1 MPKRLR
7 LPLGAAIVFFG
18 LALGVQ
24 RGVLVS
30 LDGNV
35 YWKVSQSIV
44 HRRSLMPVLPAGWDQ
59 LKIHT
64 PYSSFGIGMSL
75 WLIPFVWL
83 QDRIDPNG
91 QGIVTV
97 ANPLML
103 AACVA
108 LLVTIVQRLKVR
120 NWIAAAAA
128 LSFGVLTT
136 ALFHSTE
143 GFAEPGVTFCLLL
156 TVLGLL
162 IWRDGTPRAAWLV
175 GIGLAGSVLFR
186 TDSVVTI
193 LPLLAI
199 VPFVISK
206 KTLTSTMR
214 AWVPALLVPVFI
226 VGAWTGWYNNLR
238 YGSPLTAGYPGQGFT
253 NKLIY
258 GLDELVVSPGKGL
271 FWYAPIVILG
281 AVGLKASW
289 TRERF
294 LTLFIAALF
303 VGRIIFYA
311 RWNSPEGGVGWG
323 PRFMLPICA
332 LALIPAAIWIEAKLD
347 RPSFRRNLALAFAGL
362 LVALGLVVNL
372 VSVWVPYEQ
381 YVNDIR
387 FAKPGETQ
395 AQVDVRLNQY
405 VHDIPASHIVANWRR
420 LDHARPFPLKHFDG
434 GPSPIAVLA
443 IGIML
448 GGGWLLGAS
457 RTRNPRRT

>member
-1 MPKRLR
+1 M
-7 LPLGAAIVFFG
+7 
-18 LALGVQ
+18 
-24 RGVLVS
+24 
-30 LDGNV
+30 DC
-35 YWKVSQSIV
+35 
-44 HRRSLMPVLPAGWDQ
+44 RRSG
-59 LKIHT
+59 
-64 PYSSFGIGMSL
+64 
-75 WLIPFVWL
+75 
-83 QDRIDPNG
+83 
-91 QGIVTV
+91 
-97 ANPLML
+97 
-103 AACVA
+103 
-108 LLVTIVQRLKVR
+108 
-120 NWIAAAAA
+120 

-311 RWNSPEGGVGWG
+311 LE
-323 PRFMLPICA
+323 
-332 LALIPAAIWIEAKLD
+332 
-347 RPSFRRNLALAFAGL
+347 
-362 LVALGLVVNL
+362 
-372 VSVWVPYEQ
+372 
-381 YVNDIR
+381 
-387 FAKPGETQ
+387 
-395 AQVDVRLNQY
+395 
-405 VHDIPASHIVANWRR
+405 
-420 LDHARPFPLKHFDG
+420 
-434 GPSPIAVLA
+434 
-443 IGIML
+443 
-448 GGGWLLGAS
+448 
-457 RTRNPRRT
+457 